1 LDSMSESSEI
11 EIEVEVD
18 PGNTTVVCEQ
28 AFGSQ
33 SSSEKEQDSIAHSG
47 AEGMVV
53 VVSTK
58 WNTYWLGQLGSSVL
72 A

>member
-1 LDSMSESSEI
+1 MSESSEI

-28 AFGSQ
+28 AFGSEQ
-33 SSSEKEQDSIAHSG
+33 EQDSIAHSG

-53 VVSTK
+53 VVNTK
-58 WNTYWLGQLGSSVL
+58 WYWLGQLGSSVL